1 MPAREVGPICS
12 PSGCSALG
20 MASATRSRFDGEE
33 LVVIYQSSTKDKARR
48 GGGQPGSAG
57 IHWRQELASGT
68 IPARLQD
75 AERYSSIAASPPP
88 TDGAARALRA
98 QSLRPLFSSRVG

>member
-1 MPAREVGPICS
+1 MKCVEKYRVNKEGFSEMMSLLPLGPARDTGPICS

-33 LVVIYQSSTKDKARR
+33 LVVIYQSSAKDKARR

-57 IHWRQELASGT
+57 MHWRQELASGT

-75 AERYSSIAASPPP
+75 AERRSPIPS
-88 TDGAARALRA
+88 AH
-98 QSLRPLFSSRVG
+98 